1 MDWLCLSFLG
11 GLIGI
16 GIGIG
21 WNMMTAKKSLP
32 NGEQIFAYQEVDRQH
47 GEGIV
52 ILGAIM
58 FIISI
63 NIRAISQI

>member
-1 MDWLCLSFLG
+1 
-11 GLIGI
+11 
-16 GIGIG
+16 
-21 WNMMTAKKSLP
+21 MMTAKKSLP